1 MDRIEPVGGSHPSLP
16 TQFDQ
21 QRLQPPSSSN
31 VSSASVQPSGRP
43 PRPRAVSVFSQRAP
57 TIRLQRLPSLDQTAS
72 SNQPV
77 GSTRY
82 NPSAS
87 GSLVP
92 PGPSSPLDDDDGQG
106 NRRRSSSEPRRGRW
120 SAPNPQTLTRLTTCA
135 GDHMQPLMEESSHQ
149 SPIAHSPSNLP
160 FAPAPLERPAP
171 VPLQRSPGRNLLRR
185 TSEATINRFA
195 RNRANTVSGP
205 VPPPPPTDCD
215 VYKPHV
221 VDVLD
226 VIDPEVSALSTL
238 TNVQNSLFVPNLGPF
253 VNRNQTYTLSPSR
266 PVQSEEETTATE
278 EESEGVP
285 KKADE
290 RPPLTRP
297 LSSVSAA
304 LDEGE
309 PRFAI
314 LPDGTSLEGWTRA
327 DVEELNDHVR
337 HMLHSRRSKFKRS
350 MKGFGKYVSKPL
362 GFLVTLYA
370 TLITLFGLAWVLFLI
385 GWINVG
391 GRQLEIINYIDYV
404 LVALFAIMGD
414 GLAPFRA
421 VDTYHMI
428 FVAHYTFLTWKV
440 RRKRR
445 LPALKDKNDLPA
457 RREYEIDVEWGDT
470 PKDERW
476 EFTVLSRLQQQR
488 LTHHQN
494 KLSKSHTF
502 YKPHETFTHHA
513 FPQRLLIAIVV
524 LLDCH
529 SLFQISLGACTWGID
544 YHNRPFA
551 LTTVIL
557 CCSIACNI
565 TGGVLI
571 MIGDRRTRKKEVVE
585 RMFVQQLTEEAMK
598 KIEKK
603 KHKKEKQAS
612 QARSVAEA
620 TSEAGE
626 KSDVEQKSDLPAKPD
641 LKSARSSSDPSLP
654 HTRAL

>member
-1 MDRIEPVGGSHPSLP
+1 M
-16 TQFDQ
+16 
-21 QRLQPPSSSN
+21 
-31 VSSASVQPSGRP
+31 
-43 PRPRAVSVFSQRAP
+43 
-57 TIRLQRLPSLDQTAS
+57 
-72 SNQPV
+72 
-77 GSTRY
+77 
-82 NPSAS
+82 
-87 GSLVP
+87 
-92 PGPSSPLDDDDGQG
+92 
-106 NRRRSSSEPRRGRW
+106 
-120 SAPNPQTLTRLTTCA
+120 
-135 GDHMQPLMEESSHQ
+135 
-149 SPIAHSPSNLP
+149 
-160 FAPAPLERPAP
+160 
-171 VPLQRSPGRNLLRR
+171 
-185 TSEATINRFA
+185 
-195 RNRANTVSGP
+195 
-205 VPPPPPTDCD
+205 
-215 VYKPHV
+215 
-221 VDVLD
+221 
-226 VIDPEVSALSTL
+226 
-238 TNVQNSLFVPNLGPF
+238 
-253 VNRNQTYTLSPSR
+253 
-266 PVQSEEETTATE
+266 
-278 EESEGVP
+278 
-285 KKADE
+285 
-290 RPPLTRP
+290 
-297 LSSVSAA
+297 
-304 LDEGE
+304 
-309 PRFAI
+309 
-314 LPDGTSLEGWTRA
+314 
-327 DVEELNDHVR
+327 
-337 HMLHSRRSKFKRS
+337 
-350 MKGFGKYVSKPL
+350 
-362 GFLVTLYA
+362 
-370 TLITLFGLAWVLFLI
+370 LFLI
-385 GWINVG
+385 GKPPFFFFFFSPFSVPHLPVLILRHSGWINVG

-470 PKDERW
+470 PKDDRW

-544 YHNRPFA
+544 YHDRPFA

-585 RMFVQQLTEEAMK
+585 RLFVQQLTEEAMK

-612 QARSVAEA
+612 RARSAAEA
-620 TSEAGE
+620 ISEEGD
-626 KSDVEQKSDLPAKPD
+626 KSDVEQKSLVDQKSDLPVKPD
-641 LKSARSSSDPSLP
+641 LKSARSLSDPSLP